1 MLAAKVLFRLL
12 DILYGRK
19 RTLYKFKI
27 LELMARVPI
36 KAGSRSPT
44 SQSRTSRSAPGLP
57 LSSRGEFHFHL
68 GDEQFWRDR
77 QGTADEDACLRRSRM
92 STSIAFARA
101 SPAVEFGT
109 GR

>member
-1 MLAAKVLFRLL
+1 MPLARQLAAVPATLIVFDLL
-12 DILYGRK
+12 RI
-19 RTLYKFKI
+19 
-27 LELMARVPI
+27 
-36 KAGSRSPT
+36 
-44 SQSRTSRSAPGLP
+44 GLH
-57 LSSRGEFHFHL
+57 HFHL